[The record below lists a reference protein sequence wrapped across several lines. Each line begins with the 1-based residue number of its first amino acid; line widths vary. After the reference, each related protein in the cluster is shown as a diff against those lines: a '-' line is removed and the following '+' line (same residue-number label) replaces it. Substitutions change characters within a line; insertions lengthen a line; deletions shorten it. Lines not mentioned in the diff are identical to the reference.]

1 MGWRMQIVGEPNPR
15 AIQNWMMQAG
25 GGEMLRAAVVYMVKA
40 GLTLCATAHDAI
52 MILAPVDRLEA
63 DVALAREIMERVS
76 LSFTRGLLVRTD
88 ARLLRPGERYLEPRA
103 SRMWQL
109 ITDLLE
115 DGSHASR
122 TCAPASSHLLASETD
137 LLTSEHPGH

>member
-1 MGWRMQIVGEPNPR
+1 
-15 AIQNWMMQAG
+15 
-25 GGEMLRAAVVYMVKA
+25 MLRAAVVYMVRA

-52 MILAPVDRLEA
+52 MIEAPLDRLDA

-76 LSFTRGLLVRTD
+76 LSFTRGLLVRTE
-88 ARLLRPGERYLEPRA
+88 ARLLRRGALPGAAGER
-103 SRMWQL
+103 MWRL